1 MAQTR
6 KEFVHSDTAIKKVY
20 YFEDT
25 EFAYKK
31 KSKEEFK
38 KSDKVVH
45 YPIHWEGGDKYK
57 TIKKFTFIDFNGKL
71 PVGVN
76 KAASKTYGFTKTLGP
91 FTSKIDTDFKF
102 KEVIIQKNGKT
113 LIDQKNQILYLN
125 EKTLQKLNTDF
136 TTVYKSNR
144 ATTNDA
150 LEVILHEIFPK
161 KFKKPTKTY
170 STNALSAALS
180 SWGNDITE
188 FSTADKKA
196 IQDLFDKLTIGTTF
210 LTKDSLKK
218 TKEIIDHKY
227 IKSTIEEFKKQL
239 KQTTD
244 TKQLEKKWQS
254 FLKSNSWIFSTI
266 FSQPVILFKDEA
278 YVGGKTLD
286 NQNGKHNDF
295 LIKSSLSNNISF
307 LELKT
312 HLSPIVE
319 TKPYRGKDVFC
330 VSKGLTGSIAQVLN
344 QRDNFQKEF
353 DSIKRKSK
361 DDFETFNS
369 KCLVIVGQIS
379 SLSDE
384 QKYSFELYRSNSRD
398 VEIMTFDELLKK
410 IESFQDII
418 EGKATPKAV
427 VKPKRKS
434 VKPKKTKPKKK

>member
-1 MAQTR
+1 MAKVKANTR
-6 KEFVHSDTAIKKVY
+6 KEFVHTDSKTKKTF

-25 EFAYKK
+25 EYGYKT

-38 KSDKVVH
+38 NSDKVIH
-45 YPIHWEGGDKYK
+45 YPIKWEGGAKYK
-57 TIKKFTFIDFNGKL
+57 TIKKFTYLGFNGKL

-91 FTSKIDTDFKF
+91 FSYKLDTDFKF
-102 KEVIIQKNGKT
+102 KEVIIEKNGKA
-113 LIDQKNQILYLN
+113 LIDQTKQILYLN

-136 TTVYKSNR
+136 STVYKSNR

-150 LEVILHEIFPK
+150 LEVILYEIFPK
-161 KFKKPTKTY
+161 EFKKPTKTY
-170 STNALSAALS
+170 TTNALSAALS
-180 SWGNDITE
+180 SWGNDINE
-188 FSTADKKA
+188 FSLSDKKA
-196 IQDLFDKLTIGTTF
+196 IQELFDKLTIGTTF

-239 KQTTD
+239 KQTTE
-244 TKQLEKKWQS
+244 TKSLEKKWQA

-312 HLSPIVE
+312 HLSPLVE
-319 TKPYRGKDVFC
+319 AKPYRGKDVFC

-369 KCLVIVGQIS
+369 KCLVIVGKIS
-379 SLSDE
+379 SLSKE
-384 QKYSFELYRSNSRD
+384 QNYSFELYRSNSRD

-418 EGKATPKAV
+418 EGKATPKVIA
-427 VKPKRKS
+427 KPKRRS
-434 VKPKKTKPKKK
+434 AKPKMK